1 MQALIDANWRQ
12 PPNIPPVHFKDPD
25 LHPML
30 RSSSSWIQ
38 LPLPLPWMWRN
49 KVASAA
55 FFIWSVSK
63 LVAPKSIRFP
73 SKLAISGGLEA
84 SVLPQQRV
92 DWKGGKLKNSG
103 ASIRKILFL
112 CIGFETI
119 AAITVFDS
127 SGCWVWATL
136 GRPYACCQK
145 DKHFAK
151 DFCSFSQTIGR
162 YRTPKINKWPSSPP
176 LRNRINLRC
185 SIIFRK
191 LPWLYIII
199 LLENHWFETDI
210 ISIKCTEKHHLGE
223 GWLHPRH
230 TCFWAYL
237 GLHTVE
243 SGKVYHIRQDSTA
256 VLPWK

>member
-1 MQALIDANWRQ
+1 MQPLIEANWRQ
-12 PPNIPPVHFKDPD
+12 PLQTFHLFISRTRTCIQCSGQV
-25 LHPML
+25 LHEFSCLALAMDVT
-30 RSSSSWIQ
+30 Q
-38 LPLPLPWMWRN
+38 Q
-49 KVASAA
+49 VASAA

-151 DFCSFSQTIGR
+151 TFAAS
-162 YRTPKINKWPSSPP
+162 PKQLVGTKPQ
-176 LRNRINLRC
+176 
-185 SIIFRK
+185 
-191 LPWLYIII
+191 
-199 LLENHWFETDI
+199 E
-210 ISIKCTEKHHLGE
+210 
-223 GWLHPRH
+223 
-230 TCFWAYL
+230 
-237 GLHTVE
+237 
-243 SGKVYHIRQDSTA
+243 
-256 VLPWK
+256 